1 MSPYSWMDHTG
12 ELELA
17 VEAGS
22 AEAVFAEAA
31 AALGELFGR
40 AEGEPA
46 TELVELRD
54 GDRSSLLVDFL
65 QELVY
70 LSETRGFV
78 PEGADVT
85 LDESR
90 LSATVRGHRG
100 ETRPLVKAATYHGL
114 SFTEEDGVWRARVVL
129 DV

>member
-1 MSPYSWMDHTG
+1 VSYRWVDHTG

-31 AALGELFGR
+31 AALGELVGEAR
-40 AEGEPA
+40 GEPA
-46 TELVELRD
+46 TEEVDLPGGERPI
-54 GDRSSLLVDFL
+54 LLVDFL

-70 LSETRGFV
+70 LSEARGFV

-85 LDESR
+85 LEESGVR
-90 LSATVRGHRG
+90 ARVRGHRG
-100 ETRPLVKAATYHGL
+100 ETRPLVKAVTYHRL
-114 SFTEEDGVWRARVVL
+114 AFAEKDGVWRARVVL